1 MSAIEAPFQK
11 HSATSREAARA
22 ISGHLGRMELEIMNL
37 VTDAQAAGALG
48 LTDEQLIGAFG
59 SQSAR
64 PRRIFLVACGKLR
77 DSGSTARTQSGRQA
91 VVWAVA

>member
-1 MSAIEAPFQK
+1 MELAAPFVK
-11 HSATSREAARA
+11 TSATSREAARA
-22 ISGHLGRMELEIMNL
+22 ISGHLSRMELEILNL
-37 VTDAQAAGALG
+37 IVDAQAAGAPG

-77 DSGSTARTQSGRQA
+77 DTGTTSRTQSGRQA
-91 VVWAVA
+91 VVWAIA